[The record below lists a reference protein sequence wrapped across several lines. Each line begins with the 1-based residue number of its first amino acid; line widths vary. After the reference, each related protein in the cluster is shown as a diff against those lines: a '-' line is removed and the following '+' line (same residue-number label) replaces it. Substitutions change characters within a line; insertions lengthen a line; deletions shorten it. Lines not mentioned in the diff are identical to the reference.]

1 MAKLKELKILIAKLN
16 TKLLEI
22 TCFENHDFNGYQDSN
37 FELYFKDFFYKPLL
51 YLQYERPYLL
61 FDLNNDRYRVGL
73 IKELDEYKNLHMF
86 LKHKYHLKDDK
97 TTTITINYSKFI
109 IYYVVNLIKKF
120 DDWGKKSTDILYKLV
135 KEFVLEN
142 ENFEDEQIRIIAT
155 KRYILSLMN
164 AVILTNFTKI
174 LINDI
179 VKKEVKSI
187 LRYDITNLDIE
198 NSISIN
204 PNFSIFNSSEIPYKE
219 ENLIKLVSKKEN
231 GIIELSLN
239 IPYLSTGKNKANY
252 KSFENFINRTFRTFK
267 YQEISFNA
275 LLLYMPAPLKI
286 KKEMF
291 YMQTFQSFTSSEV
304 ISNEI
309 FFLSRYADI
318 GKEERIKINKN
329 DKNNLLK
336 LTKLLKPISDWQISQ
351 KNCEFI
357 LIALKF
363 FKDAMTKNNKS
374 ERMSYCVQAL
384 EAIYNI
390 DGNQVARSISQR
402 LAIVFSLLKETKP
415 RKFGNVDPVDIQSK
429 IKKAY
434 DVRSKYV
441 HGATS
446 SKMAEDLLDSVVH
459 YTQISI
465 IVSLAILTIQKDKI
479 NKKIFN
485 ENLDNC
491 LISKKDYE
499 LYKQIFKQ
507 IRTYL

>member
-1 MAKLKELKILIAKLN
+1 
-16 TKLLEI
+16 
-22 TCFENHDFNGYQDSN
+22 
-37 FELYFKDFFYKPLL
+37 
-51 YLQYERPYLL
+51 
-61 FDLNNDRYRVGL
+61 
-73 IKELDEYKNLHMF
+73 
-86 LKHKYHLKDDK
+86 
-97 TTTITINYSKFI
+97 
-109 IYYVVNLIKKF
+109 
-120 DDWGKKSTDILYKLV
+120 
-135 KEFVLEN
+135 
-142 ENFEDEQIRIIAT
+142 
-155 KRYILSLMN
+155 
-164 AVILTNFTKI
+164 
-174 LINDI
+174 
-179 VKKEVKSI
+179 
-187 LRYDITNLDIE
+187 
-198 NSISIN
+198 
-204 PNFSIFNSSEIPYKE
+204 
-219 ENLIKLVSKKEN
+219 
-231 GIIELSLN
+231 
-239 IPYLSTGKNKANY
+239 
-252 KSFENFINRTFRTFK
+252 
-267 YQEISFNA
+267 
-275 LLLYMPAPLKI
+275 
-286 KKEMF
+286 
-291 YMQTFQSFTSSEV
+291 MQTFQSFTSSEV